1 MKVVKLVCFL
11 IFFSPLI
18 WAGGKEEA
26 MSLARSEYLARR
38 GIIAPADE
46 VEIESFISAL
56 DFNYPDPEGELGI
69 YLYPGHRQVS
79 AAGQGEV
86 IIIGIQGKR
95 YSFEDLP
102 PLNLALVIDRSGS
115 MAEPD
120 KIEMVIES
128 LKLLAD
134 TVRDRDRIALIAFND
149 KAEVQ
154 FPSTRMSSNNQRE
167 RFKRIVE
174 ALAPTG
180 DSDLTSGLKAGYEE
194 VLKNFNPDGTN
205 RILLLSDGWGNARGA
220 LDLVKNF
227 REQGV
232 EISTI
237 GYGQRFEYR
246 IMKALAEDGGGSS
259 RFISDRD
266 RLEETFGHGLAR
278 MSVPLARDIQIT
290 LNLHGS
296 KSISTWGFK
305 HQIKFK
311 SKGHVVNYSL
321 PVLHSGDYETI
332 VVQIYIPEQEIGIKK
347 IAVLEAE
354 YTDRKGER
362 HRIEP
367 LELELI
373 VVPDKN
379 PLTGFSDGRV
389 LKAGTMLRIAQAL
402 KTIGRGYYR
411 TDYYFISNEE
421 AFFLVHRVKNEVK
434 NARKRLNENVFDK
447 QIELLEQYMLTI
459 GKELSL
465 SESTIENVIADE
477 EIIPEEKRS
486 LEQHMN
492 NLYRELLLTLEKKTP
507 GNIAVSGFSFSDERK
522 AELLSYLNESAAT
535 QLFKLSEMEYHIVER
550 QKMDEVL
557 REQELSLS
565 DLVEPNRAIEIGKI
579 LAANYLLTGTVI
591 EMSES
596 MVIFSRIINVETAV
610 IEAAAQVIVPLNEQI
625 LNLLAAG

>member
-18 WAGGKEEA
+18 WAGGEKEV
-26 MSLARSEYLARR
+26 SIARSEYLAQR
-38 GIIAPADE
+38 GIIAPAEE

-86 IIIGIQGKR
+86 MIIGIQGKR

-102 PLNLALVIDRSGS
+102 PLNLALVVDRSGS

-120 KIEMVIES
+120 KMEMVKES
-128 LKLLAD
+128 LKLLAN
-134 TVRDRDRIALIAFND
+134 TVRDKDRIALIAFND
-149 KAEVQ
+149 KVEVQ
-154 FPSTRMSSNNQRE
+154 FPSTRMSSNNLRE
-167 RFKRIVE
+167 RFKRIVDVLE
-174 ALAPTG
+174 PKG

-194 VLKNFNPDGTN
+194 VLKYFNPDGTN
-205 RILLLSDGWGNARGA
+205 RILLLSDGWGRARGA

-227 REQGV
+227 REQSI

-237 GYGQRFEYR
+237 GYGQRFEHR

-278 MSVPLARDIQIT
+278 MSVPLVRDIQIT
-290 LNLHGS
+290 LNLQGS
-296 KSISTWGFK
+296 KIISTWGFK
-305 HQIKFK
+305 HQIKSTG
-311 SKGHVVNYSL
+311 SKVNYSL

-332 VVQIYIPEQEIGIKK
+332 VVQINIPEQEIGIKK
-347 IAVLEAE
+347 IAVLEAA
-354 YTDRKGER
+354 YTDRKGQR
-362 HRIEP
+362 RRIEP
-367 LELELI
+367 LKLELT

-389 LKAGTMLRIAQAL
+389 LKAGTMLRIAQVL

-411 TDYYFISNEE
+411 RGYYFISNEE

-447 QIELLEQYMLTI
+447 QIELLEQYMRTI

-465 SESTIENVIADE
+465 SEGTIENVIADE

-535 QLFKLSEMEYHIVER
+535 QLFKLSDMEYHIVER
-550 QKMDEVL
+550 RKMDEVL

-565 DLVEPNRAIEIGKI
+565 DLVEPNRAIEVGKI

-625 LNLLAAG
+625 QKLLVTS